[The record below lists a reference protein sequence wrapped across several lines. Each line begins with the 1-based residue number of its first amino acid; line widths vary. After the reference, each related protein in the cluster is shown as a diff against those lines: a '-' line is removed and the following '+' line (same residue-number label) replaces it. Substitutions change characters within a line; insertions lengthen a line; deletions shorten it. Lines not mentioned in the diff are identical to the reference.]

1 MAGDEQEEE
10 EELRNY
16 SDDNFIDD
24 IDDFHDK
31 DAQAYR
37 LVQDSRD
44 LQDAFKDQSM
54 GEELGLSSVPENYTP
69 DSFDEISYEKR
80 KELKNLLMTWK

>member
-1 MAGDEQEEE
+1 MTI
-10 EELRNY
+10 LLMILMIFTTKMHRP
-16 SDDNFIDD
+16 ID
-24 IDDFHDK
+24 
-31 DAQAYR
+31 
-37 LVQDSRD
+37 LLQDSRD

-80 KELKNLLMTWK
+80 KELKNLLMT

>member
-37 LVQDSRD
+37 LVHDSRD
-44 LQDAFKDQSM
+44 YK
-54 GEELGLSSVPENYTP
+54 TP
-69 DSFDEISYEKR
+69 LRIKVWVR
-80 KELKNLLMTWK
+80 N

>member
-37 LVQDSRD
+37 LVHDSRD

-54 GEELGLSSVPENYTP
+54 GEELGLCSVPENYTP
-69 DSFDEISYEKR
+69 DSFDEIGYEKR
-80 KELKNLLMTWK
+80 KELKNLLMT